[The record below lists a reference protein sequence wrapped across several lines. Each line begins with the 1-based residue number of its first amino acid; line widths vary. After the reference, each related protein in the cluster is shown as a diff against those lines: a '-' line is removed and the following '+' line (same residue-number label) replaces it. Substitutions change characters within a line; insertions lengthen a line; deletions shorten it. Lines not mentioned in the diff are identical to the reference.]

1 MLPSANGGYATHV
14 TTTQR
19 PPTRTTG
26 VERPAD
32 TQPRDY
38 AELNAIWLALL
49 AATAAATR
57 EGAREPVSTGELAQI
72 SMASFA
78 LSKAV
83 AREKIGSWVREPFV
97 EEDAPGQR
105 QPRGRRLRA
114 AVGELVTCT
123 RCVGTWSALG
133 LVGLRL
139 AHPPTGRVVTT
150 VLATSAANDWLQ
162 AGFRWLCNQ
171 SNATER

>member
-1 MLPSANGGYATHV
+1 MTSEARAAER
-14 TTTQR
+14 R
-19 PPTRTTG
+19 PEERPE
-26 VERPAD
+26 ERPAS
-32 TQPRDY
+32 TEPSDY
-38 AELNAIWLALL
+38 AGLNAVWIALL
-49 AATAAATR
+49 AATVAAAR
-57 EGAREPVSTGELAQI
+57 KGGAREPVSNAELAQMGAATF
-72 SMASFA
+72 S

-97 EEDAPGQR
+97 EEDVPGR
-105 QPRGRRLRA
+105 RRPRGTRMRA
-114 AVGELVTCT
+114 AVGELLTCT

-133 LVGLRL
+133 IVGLRL

-171 SNATER
+171 ATAEERRAV

>member
-1 MLPSANGGYATHV
+1 MTSTHEDAREHARPEEKPETRPS
-14 TTTQR
+14 
-19 PPTRTTG
+19 PT
-26 VERPAD
+26 E
-32 TQPRDY
+32 PRDY

-49 AATAAATR
+49 AATIAATR
-57 EGAREPVSTGELAQI
+57 DRGEREHVSNSELAQI
-72 SMASFA
+72 SLASFA

-97 EEDAPGQR
+97 EEDVPDR
-105 QPRGRRLRA
+105 RHPRGKRLRA

-133 LVGLRL
+133 IVALRL
-139 AHPPTGRVVTT
+139 AHPRTGRVVTT

-162 AGFRWLCNQ
+162 ASFRWLCNQ
-171 SNATER
+171 SNSGER